1 MNKKVPAWALYLTI
15 GIAVL
20 LLCGGIAS
28 ASSTQPEPEVR
39 TVTETV
45 EKEVPGKTKTVEKEV
60 LSSTCRSALVKSAQN
75 MSDFNSL
82 VGSIGDAIV
91 AFTETYDSSQFE
103 SVLAQQQIVIDDML
117 AAISE
122 VMLCDSTIGAEIDLP

>member
-1 MNKKVPAWALYLTI
+1 MNKQVPAWVLYLTI

-45 EKEVPGKTKTVEKEV
+45 EKEV

-82 VGSIGDAIV
+82 VGSIGDALV
-91 AFTETYDSSQFE
+91 VFSETLDSSQFE
-103 SVLAQQQIVIDDML
+103 AILAQQQLVIDDML
-117 AAISE
+117 AAIAQVVSCDPTVGTE
-122 VMLCDSTIGAEIDLP
+122 VDIQ

>member
-1 MNKKVPAWALYLTI
+1 MNKQIPAWALYLTI

-39 TVTETV
+39 TVTE
-45 EKEVPGKTKTVEKEV
+45 TVEKEV